1 MRDIGSILAAQLAA
15 FIGLLL
21 AASALHKWSRWQQT
35 LRVVRE
41 FAGVPRAAAP
51 AAALGAALAES
62 IAAVLMFAPS
72 SRALGALLA
81 ASIWTGYLAL
91 IVRSLLAGR
100 REVECGCSFGAKQHA
115 LGGFEVARNVVLSVM
130 ALGVAVVSLREGPA
144 VAASQLLGAVAML
157 ALYLALDQLRGL
169 QPMRRGAVL

>member
-1 MRDIGSILAAQLAA
+1 MVALAADAA
-15 FIGLLL
+15 GG
-21 AASALHKWSRWQQT
+21 A
-35 LRVVRE
+35 RVRRRT
-41 FAGVPRAAAP
+41 ARGGPRG
-51 AAALGAALAES
+51 GARRRARG
-62 IAAVLMFAPS
+62 IDRGRPDVCAV